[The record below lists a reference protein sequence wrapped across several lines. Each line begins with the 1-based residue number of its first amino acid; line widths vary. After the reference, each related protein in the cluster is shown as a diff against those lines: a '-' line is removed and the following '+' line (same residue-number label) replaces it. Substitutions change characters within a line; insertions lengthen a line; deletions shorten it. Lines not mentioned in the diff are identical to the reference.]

1 MLARFFF
8 VQQNAARSAAFCYTV
23 GMSWASR
30 RRFIILTI
38 IGATVAAFFAILGT
52 SIFYKTPSCTD
63 GTQNQ
68 GEAGVDCGGPCAF
81 LCTVQVQ
88 APTVL
93 FTKAIPNGVGR
104 TDIIA
109 SIENINAT
117 AAAKNVPYTVTLY
130 GAKQVFVQEVKG
142 TIDLP
147 PSSTVPVF
155 IPGIS
160 TGSQSVVRAFL
171 TIDTA
176 APQWTTM
183 TKDPRILPVISNT
196 TLGGSESA
204 PRIDAVLSNASVT
217 TMMNV
222 LAIVLVHDEQG
233 AVIAASQTIVPSIP
247 AQGRAGATFTWNRAF
262 SAKPAAIEVVPV
274 VPLP

>member
-1 MLARFFF
+1 M
-8 VQQNAARSAAFCYTV
+8 VAF
-23 GMSWASR
+23 
-30 RRFIILTI
+30 L
-38 IGATVAAFFAILGT
+38 AILGT
-52 SIFYKTPSCTD
+52 SIFYETPSCAD
-63 GTQNQ
+63 STQNQ

-81 LCTVQVQ
+81 LCTAEVQ

-104 TDIIA
+104 TDVIA
-109 SIENINAT
+109 SIENINAR

-147 PSSTVPVF
+147 PSSSVPVF
-155 IPGIS
+155 IPGIT
-160 TGSQSVVRAFL
+160 TGSQTVVRAFL
-171 TIDTA
+171 TIDA
-176 APQWTTM
+176 SAPQWFTLAA
-183 TKDPRILPVISNT
+183 DPRILPVVSNT
-196 TLGGSESA
+196 TLGGSVSA

-247 AQGRAGATFTWNRAF
+247 AQGRAGATFTWNTSF
-262 SAKPAAIEVVPV
+262 GSASTTAIEVVPII
-274 VPLP
+274 PLP